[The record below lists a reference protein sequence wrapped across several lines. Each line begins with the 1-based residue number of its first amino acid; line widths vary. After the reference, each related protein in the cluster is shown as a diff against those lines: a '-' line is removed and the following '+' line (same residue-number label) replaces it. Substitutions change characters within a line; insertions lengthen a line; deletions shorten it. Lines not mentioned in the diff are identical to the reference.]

1 MAKTFISDEEIWAL
15 LRKLTSH
22 RSKVISYTMNPI
34 GENPMGFLGN
44 HFLFIMNYCED
55 YQKDSQHLKTIKF
68 FMKTTPHIASHAQ
81 YVENIGVFK
90 KEVILFNTLIPKLL
104 DATAFLEN
112 PWAPKCHIAKENML
126 LLENLTEKN
135 YRLANQVNGIFD
147 LEHCVAVMRT
157 LADFH
162 AASVIFEH
170 TNPSG
175 KCNINEMCPEAV
187 EEACYNLKEGHSRND
202 WLKST
207 TEGIVHLCKQMGRG
221 KQSELLPKLIR
232 ATISNVGPSP
242 KWCNVLSHGDLWANN
257 FMFNYDKHG
266 NIKHCIIVDYQLAR
280 YAPCALDL
288 MCCLHLI
295 APRKLRDSHMV
306 SLLNS
311 YYNRLCSVL
320 KLGGLNPED
329 IIPLEEFEEGC
340 NQYKQLGVVEACLF
354 GTIIWI
360 PANLAAEIMSDP
372 ERCMELAVGSR
383 VSVVEQAFKED
394 TFFKHHMTD
403 LIEEL
408 LDMAVPPVISY

>member
-1 MAKTFISDEEIWAL
+1 MEKTFLSDEEISTL
-15 LRKLTSH
+15 LRKLTSDK
-22 RSKVISYTMNPI
+22 SKVISYSISPLGESPI
-34 GENPMGFLGN
+34 GFLGN
-44 HFLFIMNYCED
+44 HFLLTLNYHED
-55 YQKDSQHLKTIKF
+55 YQNNYQHFKSIKF
-68 FMKTTPHIASHAQ
+68 FMKTTPQIASHAQ

-90 KEVILFNTLIPKLL
+90 KEVILFKTVIPKLL
-104 DATAFLEN
+104 DATAFLEHS
-112 PWAPKCHIAKENML
+112 WAPKCHIAKKNIL
-126 LLENLTEKN
+126 LLENLSEKN
-135 YRLANQVNGIFD
+135 YCLANQTNGIFD
-147 LEHCVAVMRT
+147 LEHCVAVMCT

-170 TNPSG
+170 TDPSG
-175 KCNINEMCPEAV
+175 KCNINDMYPEAV
-187 EEACYNLKEGHSRND
+187 EEACYNMKEGQTRIK

-207 TEGIVHLCKQMGRG
+207 TDGIVHLCKLMGRG

-232 ATISNVGPSP
+232 NTISNVGPLP

-266 NIKHCIIVDYQLAR
+266 KIKHCIIVDYQMTR

-306 SLLNS
+306 TLLNS
-311 YYNRLCSVL
+311 YYDRLSSVL
-320 KLGGLNPED
+320 KQGGLNSDD

-340 NQYKQLGVVEACLF
+340 NRYKQLGLVEACLF

-360 PANLAAEIMSDP
+360 PAKLAAEVMSDP

-383 VSVVEQAFKED
+383 ISVVEQAFKED
-394 TFFKHHMTD
+394 TFFRHQMTN

-408 LDMAVPPVISY
+408 LDMTVPPVISY